1 MPRSGSRN
9 ATKAGKPR
17 KKRRPRRAKSTNNG
31 AAVRRVC
38 ILTGGGD
45 APGLNAVL
53 RAFVKTAEGLGIE
66 TFGSEDGFEGLIHPG
81 RLVRMTRDTV
91 RGILPKGGSVLG
103 CSNRANPFSYPITDE
118 RGRERLI
125 DRSEEHTSEL

>member
-1 MPRSGSRN
+1 MPRPGSRN
-9 ATKAGKPR
+9 APSTRVKRTKKSSSPR
-17 KKRRPRRAKSTNNG
+17 GAAAQQP

-81 RLVRMTRDTV
+81 RLVRMTRDSV
-91 RGILPKGGSVLG
+91 RGILPKG
-103 CSNRANPFSYPITDE
+103 
-118 RGRERLI
+118 
-125 DRSEEHTSEL
+125 